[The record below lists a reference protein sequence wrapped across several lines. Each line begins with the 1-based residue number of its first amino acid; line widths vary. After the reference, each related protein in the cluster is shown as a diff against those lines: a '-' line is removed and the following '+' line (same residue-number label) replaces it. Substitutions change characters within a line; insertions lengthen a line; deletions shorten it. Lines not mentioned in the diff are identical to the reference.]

1 MTLDPERLPALLTTA
16 EVAHLFGRSE
26 RWVRN
31 HRRTLGQRKVGNVP
45 RYPKE
50 AVLAFGGDPAPEPTP
65 IRREQPQS
73 VAPSSSFAAWRQAR
87 KQGVGR

>member
-16 EVAHLFGRSE
+16 QVAALFGRSE
-26 RWVRN
+26 RWVRQ

-45 RYPKE
+45 RYPRE
-50 AVLAFGGDPAPEPTP
+50 SVLAFGGEPPVEPTP
-65 IRREQPQS
+65 IRREVSQTA
-73 VAPSSSFAAWRQAR
+73 APSPSFAAWRQAR